1 MQARTSFIPKK
12 NYSRKKPGGKSYTS
26 LAMIISVAIFGAA
39 IFAAAGVFFYNQF
52 LTDEI
57 KKKVVILEKEKG
69 SLDLETIQELTKLDK
84 RIESAKKILDRH
96 VSLIPLFELLE
107 KNTLRNVRFK
117 NFKFGIEKDGIILDM
132 NGVANSYAA
141 VALQADI
148 FGEDKNI
155 TEPVFSDLGVD
166 FNGNVT
172 FRVIAKI
179 DPRLISFRN
188 SVAADK

>member
-1 MQARTSFIPKK
+1 
-12 NYSRKKPGGKSYTS
+12 
-26 LAMIISVAIFGAA
+26 MIISVAIFGAA